1 MLDGGTAARTARGR
15 AVAYVKTG
23 AAGTG
28 VIYDPTLARAP
39 WTMPG
44 RPKVRTPSPPPGP
57 AEGGSEPYDYRS
69 IGQQITSDKRNSGG
83 ARFPRAGAD
92 GATKLT
98 PAEQI
103 ALLEPT
109 STTYT
114 PQVAITKPRVKAYPW
129 KRAEGDAII
138 DHTAVLVGPG
148 SYEHNSMIGTQYES
162 QRRSNDAYK
171 WSNVDGRL
179 RGIWARRKSSRRRP
193 PLPTDAQG
201 AELVC

>member
-1 MLDGGTAARTARGR
+1 M
-15 AVAYVKTG
+15 VS
-23 AAGTG
+23 
-28 VIYDPTLARAP
+28 
-39 WTMPG
+39 
-44 RPKVRTPSPPPGP
+44 RPIERVPSPPPGP
-57 AEGGSEPYDYRS
+57 AEGGSEPFDYRS

-114 PQVAITKPRVKAYPW
+114 PQIQLTRPRVKAYPW

-148 SYEHNSMIGTQYES
+148 SYEHSSMMGAQFES
-162 QRRSNDAYK
+162 QRQNNDAYK
-171 WSNVDGRL
+171 WSTVWTERL
-179 RGIWARRKSSRRRP
+179 PRHLEPTTEKYASSD
-193 PLPTDAQG
+193 PLPPPPKLKVLH
-201 AELVC
+201 EF